1 MAPDADQLRQRKQQQ
16 QQQQLR
22 GDDALTSSSN
32 SSFSDDDDN
41 RIIGKTLEQLRNH
54 EVCIDG
60 VIYDLTSFDHPG
72 GESILIFGGND
83 VSVQYRMIHPYHTN
97 KHLEKM
103 KKTGKVADYT
113 TECV

>member
-1 MAPDADQLRQRKQQQ
+1 MPPDADKLRQRQHKVIGEQG
-16 QQQQLR
+16 R
-22 GDDALTSSSN
+22 TATA
-32 SSFSDDDDN
+32 FHDDDDSD
-41 RIIGKTLEQLRNH
+41 RVIGSTLDQLRSN

-60 VIYDLTSFDHPG
+60 VIYDLTSFHHPG
-72 GESILIFGGND
+72 GESFLLFGGND

-113 TECV
+113 SE